1 MNIHFVRFLLPL
13 ALLSLA
19 LLSLALSASAR
30 ERILDYH
37 ADIVVQADG
46 TLDVTE
52 IIEVHAEGKKIRRGI
67 YRDFPTRY
75 KNRYGDR
82 VVVDFEVV
90 GVERDGESEPWFT
103 EDLSNGVRINTGNDR
118 FLPTPLTTTYRIR
131 YRTGRQ
137 LGFFDE
143 HDELYW
149 NVTGTGWVFDIE
161 SASARVQ
168 LPEPVPAEQLQL
180 DYYTGPQGSHA
191 RNATAEV
198 VEPGVVRFS
207 TTQPLFQH
215 EGLTIVVG
223 FPKGIVAEP
232 SSIQKLVWYLSDN
245 RAQLLLLLGL
255 MALFGYYLHHWR
267 RDGRDPR
274 AGVTFARYHAP
285 EDFSPGG
292 LRYLSRGSY
301 DDRCFAADVVHMSVK
316 GLIAIYRDKKLLSDK
331 WRLEKRREAKEGE
344 LTPSEK
350 AMFSA
355 LFVGGDDIELDQ
367 KNHVYLGLARKRH
380 KAALSKRFKPT
391 YFVDNIGITLR
402 GCLASAVLAVL
413 ALWWSHNILS
423 LSLWVLV
430 ISFVVLNAVFGLL
443 MRRPTM
449 EGRRLLDHIEGLKLY
464 MEVAS
469 KEDIARLK
477 HRHSEQPPSMN
488 AERFETLLPYALAL
502 DVEEAWTGQFTQA
515 VGVNEANRTT
525 RNMGWYHGSLGRGGL
540 AGLSSDLGKSMSSQI
555 ASSSSAPGTS
565 SGGGGGGFSGGG
577 GGGGGGGGR

>member
-1 MNIHFVRFLLPL
+1 MKIHFVRFLLSV
-13 ALLSLA
+13 ALLSV
-19 LLSLALSASAR
+19 ALSASAR
-30 ERILDYH
+30 ERILNFH

-46 TLDVTE
+46 TLDITE
-52 IIEVHAEGKKIRRGI
+52 IIEVRAEGKNIRRGI

-82 VVVDFEVV
+82 VVVDFEVM
-90 GVERDGESEPWFT
+90 GVKRDGESEPWFT

-118 FLPTPLTTTYRIR
+118 FLPTPLTTTYRIH

-149 NVTGTGWVFDIE
+149 NVTGTGWAFDIE

-168 LPEPVPAEQLQL
+168 LPEPVSAEQLQL
-180 DYYTGPQGSHA
+180 DYYTGPQGSRA
-191 RNATAEV
+191 RNASAEV
-198 VEPGVVRFS
+198 VEPGVVRFT
-207 TTQPLFQH
+207 TTQPLAQR

-232 SSIQKLVWYLSDN
+232 SSIQRLIWYLNDN
-245 RAQLLLLLGL
+245 RAQLLLLLGI
-255 MALFGYYLHHWR
+255 AVLFGYYLHHWR

-274 AGVTFARYHAP
+274 GGVIFARYHPP

-292 LRYLSRGSY
+292 LRYLSRSSY

-316 GLIAIYRDKKLLSDK
+316 GLIAIHRDKKLLSDK
-331 WRLEKRREAKEGE
+331 WRLEKRREATEGE
-344 LTPSEK
+344 LSPSEK
-350 AMFSA
+350 ALFSG
-355 LFVGGDDIELDQ
+355 LFVAGDEIELDQ
-367 KNHVYLGLARKRH
+367 KNHEHLGLARKQHR
-380 KAALSKRFKPT
+380 ASLAKRFKPA
-391 YFVDNIGITLR
+391 YFVDNVGITLR
-402 GCLASAVLAVL
+402 GCVVSVVLVML
-413 ALWWSHNILS
+413 ALWWSHSVASIS
-423 LSLWVLV
+423 FWALV
-430 ISFVVLNAVFGLL
+430 ISIVLLNVVFGLL
-443 MRRPTM
+443 MRRPTI

-469 KEDIARLK
+469 KDDIARLK

-515 VGVNEANRTT
+515 VGVDEANRTT
-525 RNMGWYHGSLGRGGL
+525 RSMGWYHGSLGRGGL
-540 AGLSSDLGKSMSSQI
+540 GGLSSDLGKSLSSQI
-555 ASSSSAPGTS
+555 ASSSSPPGTS
-565 SGGGGGGFSGGG
+565 SGGGGGFSGGG